1 MAIKKEKLRIAVI
14 TEFGL
19 EKTAIKEIK
28 EIIDVK
34 IKVEELDRTILTFE
48 INNNKSLLEKLF
60 LFTIK
65 SQSATKIL
73 FLIDNFIFN
82 DKKDLPKKIKTSVT

>member
-1 MAIKKEKLRIAVI
+1 MVVKQEKLRIAVI

-34 IKVEELDRTILTFE
+34 IKVEELDRTILIFE
-48 INNNKSLLEKLF
+48 INNNKRLLEKLF
-60 LFTIK
+60 LFTSNLNLLQK
-65 SQSATKIL
+65 
-73 FLIDNFIFN
+73 FYF
-82 DKKDLPKKIKTSVT
+82 